1 MKVFPPELTVPAVTA
16 AAGTVRLPR
25 KQVHFQPGAH
35 PCGARAREINAYGS
49 AAGRRYGTHDRK
61 PEAFGCCGGCEGRC
75 LHRHGLR
82 GIFPVKSADLFIGNA
97 GTAAR
102 TLTAAL
108 AFSEGN
114 YRIDGIERMRE
125 AARLPD
131 LLAALRELGAEIT
144 CEQNEGFLPLRF
156 SPVKPRGN
164 VVHIRGNVS
173 SQYLTALLIISP
185 LIAPAEGLKIVI
197 EGELISRPYIK
208 ITTTMMAAF
217 GVKVTEL
224 PDGFLV
230 TPGQYRA
237 VEQYAVEGD
246 ASGASYFLALG
257 ALAGRPRCALR
268 GSAKMR
274 FRGTRLLRTYWK

>member
-1 MKVFPPELTVPAVTA
+1 MKVFRLNSPYRPLPP
-16 AAGTVRLPR
+16 PR
-25 KQVHFQPGAH
+25 A
-35 PCGARAREINAYGS
+35 PCGSPEASPFPTGRSSLRARARENNAYGS

-108 AFSEGN
+108 AFSVGN

-125 AARLPD
+125 RPIAD

-208 ITTTMMAAF
+208 
-217 GVKVTEL
+217 
-224 PDGFLV
+224 
-230 TPGQYRA
+230 
-237 VEQYAVEGD
+237 
-246 ASGASYFLALG
+246 S
-257 ALAGRPRCALR
+257 RPP
-268 GSAKMR
+268 
-274 FRGTRLLRTYWK
+274 